1 MGNIALFSCS
11 GGDGI
16 VGNNVAL
23 MFAKKT
29 NSKVVACVGKVSFTK
44 VFGKYYARSSPKK
57 LGVWKYFYYENGKA
71 KWSLQSYLSW
81 IGGDFE

>member
-1 MGNIALFSCS
+1 MKRSVTVPNTGTVIPQTEMCNIQR
-11 GGDGI
+11 
-16 VGNNVAL
+16 
-23 MFAKKT
+23 
-29 NSKVVACVGKVSFTK
+29 FTAAAAMPSA
-44 VFGKYYARSSPKK
+44 GSSPKK